1 MDSERSTDV
10 LPVAPPPRRSL
21 SPLRQY
27 AIVTANYWAFTLTD
41 GALRMLVVFH
51 FHALGY
57 STLEIALLFVFY
69 EFFGVLT
76 NLFGGWLGG
85 RFGLRLTLWSG
96 TLLQVA
102 ALLMLIPV
110 ADGWPKGW
118 SVAYVMVA
126 QAISGIAKDLNK
138 MSAKSAIK
146 SVVSASADSSG
157 SGEQRLFRWVAM
169 LTGSKNAL
177 KGVGFFLGG
186 VLLTTIGFNAAVGA
200 MAAALLLAFFGTLGL
215 PSAMGRMKRKPGFQ
229 ALFSKSRG
237 INRLSLARFFLFGA
251 RDVWFVVALPVFLEA
266 ALGWRFWQVGG
277 FLGLWVMGYGIVQA
291 GAPALR
297 RSWGQSAPPG
307 VAAVRFW
314 SAVLSAIPAL
324 IAIALWRQVG
334 QPGLVVV
341 AGLAVFGVVF
351 AMTSSIHSY
360 MILAYTDAESVS
372 INVGFYY
379 MANAAGRL
387 LGTLLS
393 GAMFLWGGLPACLIT
408 SSLLLAAAW
417 WVSTR
422 LPAPPLAPAVP
433 SP

>member
-1 MDSERSTDV
+1 MMGG
-10 LPVAPPPRRSL
+10 LL
-21 SPLRQY
+21 SGKTPLSALQQY

-57 STLEIALLFVFY
+57 STLEIAFLFLFY
-69 EFFGVLT
+69 EFFGIIT
-76 NLFGGWLGG
+76 NLYGGWLGA

-96 TLLQVA
+96 TLMQVT

-110 ADGWPKGW
+110 AESWPKWW

-146 SVVSASADSSG
+146 TVVKDTPEDQG
-157 SGEQRLFRWVAM
+157 QGQQQLFRWVAI

-186 VLLTTIGFNAAVGA
+186 VLLTSVGFNRSVAA
-200 MAAALLLAFFGTLGL
+200 MAAGLFAAFLVTLVL
-215 PSAMGRMKRKPGFQ
+215 PADMGRMKQKPGFS

-237 INRLSLARFFLFGA
+237 INLLSLARFFLFGA
-251 RDVWFVVALPVFLEA
+251 RDVWFVVALPVFLQA
-266 ALGWRFWQVGG
+266 ALGWKFWEVGG
-277 FLGLWVMGYGIVQA
+277 FMGLWVIGYGIVQA
-291 GAPALR
+291 SAPSLR
-297 RSWGQSAPPG
+297 RSWGQTKPPG
-307 VAAVRFW
+307 VSALEFW

-324 IAIALWRQVG
+324 MALTLWRQVG
-334 QPGLVVV
+334 HPGLTVVV
-341 AGLAVFGVVF
+341 GLAVFGVVF
-351 AMTSSIHSY
+351 AMNSSIHSY
-360 MILAYTDAESVS
+360 MVLAYSDQEAVS
-372 INVGFYY
+372 LNVGFYY

-393 GAMFLWGGLPACLIT
+393 GAVFLLGGLEACLWI
-408 SSLLLAAAW
+408 SSLMVALAFA
-417 WVSTR
+417 VSTR
-422 LPAPPLAPAVP
+422 LPSPNP
-433 SP
+433 S